1 MEKKGILFSHLN
13 IYKFFK
19 KLLVKIFLY
28 NTDLEKNIYA
38 FYARGVGIFSDSFY
52 YRYKK
57 KKKKEPFNYERYKP
71 DLFFLFFLYFVYF
84 TRNKIKRNIKKR
96 KAFLYI
102 NKKKNEENEKKYI
115 YYNLYN
121 KKRQLISNND
131 FLNNIKE
138 GNLYKFLKNEEK
150 NNEFLKIEAYDNKI
164 NLLKFKKLNI
174 GFLDFFF
181 YIFFKINM
189 LNKRQDDIIHG
200 SGSRRHYEMILNYSV
215 KIKKLIILLKIFLKT
230 GIKIGS
236 KHKRKR
242 SIRNFIFFL
251 TFFLKILNNIKKK
264 TGRKRV
270 KLRDINLKLIRLF
283 VFNKILTD
291 FSYFYGNFLGHII
304 LILSNINNYQFK
316 FCYIT
321 NKSINARFLARYIGL
336 KLRGKFPLF
345 YVINPIKRELK
356 KLAKKKRIKNLLSKK
371 VNINKLKLNF
381 KNVYINI
388 ITYLFNRYSD
398 ISLFYYKKF
407 KTLITFDIF
416 SFFLILK
423 KKKEYQMLL
432 IF

>member
-1 MEKKGILFSHLN
+1 MEKKGILFSHFN

-57 KKKKEPFNYERYKP
+57 KKKREPFSYERYKP

-96 KAFLYI
+96 KAFYYI
-102 NKKKNEENEKKYI
+102 NKNKGNEKINIFLK
-115 YYNLYN
+115 LYN
-121 KKRQLISNND
+121 KKRQISSNNF

-138 GNLYKFLKNEEK
+138 GNLYKILKKKEK

-164 NLLKFKKLNI
+164 KLLKLKKLNI

-200 SGSRRHYEMILNYSV
+200 SGSRRNYEMILNYSL
-215 KIKKLIILLKIFLKT
+215 KIKKLIVLLKIFLKT

-251 TFFLKILNNIKKK
+251 TFFLNILNNIKKK

-270 KLRDINLKLIRLF
+270 KLRDINLKLVRLF

-291 FSYFYGNFLGHII
+291 FSYFYGNFLGHIVS
-304 LILSNINNYQFK
+304 ILSNINNYQFK

-356 KLAKKKRIKNLLSKK
+356 KLAKKKKIKNLLNKK
-371 VNINKLKLNF
+371 VNINKLNLNF
-381 KNVYINI
+381 KNGYKNI
-388 ITYLFNRYSD
+388 ITYIFNRYSD

-407 KTLITFDIF
+407 KTLITFDILN
-416 SFFLILK
+416 FFLILK
-423 KKKEYQMLL
+423 KNSKYQMLL
-432 IF
+432 MF

>member
-1 MEKKGILFSHLN
+1 MEKKGILFSHFY
-13 IYKFFK
+13 IYKFLK

-52 YRYKK
+52 YRYKRK

-84 TRNKIKRNIKKR
+84 TRNKLKRKIKIR
-96 KAFLYI
+96 KAFIYKS
-102 NKKKNEENEKKYI
+102 NYKSNYKKNIFLKIYNDTKQIHFNEF
-115 YYNLYN
+115 
-121 KKRQLISNND
+121 

-138 GNLYKFLKNEEK
+138 GNLFKFLKKEK
-150 NNEFLKIEAYDNKI
+150 KDNEFLKIEAYEKKM
-164 NLLKFKKLNI
+164 NLLKYKKLNI

-200 SGSRRHYEMILNYSV
+200 SGSRRHYEMVLDYSS
-215 KIKKLIILLKIFLKT
+215 KIKKLIILLKIFLETK
-230 GIKIGS
+230 IKIGS
-236 KHKRKR
+236 LHKRKR

-251 TFFLKILNNIKKK
+251 TFFLNVLSNIKKK

-283 VFNKILTD
+283 VFNKILTE
-291 FSYFYGNFLGHII
+291 FAHFYGNFLGHII
-304 LILSNINNYQFK
+304 TILSNINNYQFK
-316 FCYIT
+316 FCHIT
-321 NKSINARFLARYIGL
+321 NKSINARFLSRYIGL

-356 KLAKKKRIKNLLSKK
+356 KLAKKKRVKNLLDKK
-371 VNINKLKLNF
+371 NKENKFNLNF
-381 KNVYINI
+381 KNGFKNI
-388 ITYLFNRYSD
+388 LTYLLNKYSD
-398 ISLFYYKKF
+398 ICLFYYKKF
-407 KTLITFDIF
+407 KTLITFDILN
-416 SFFLILK
+416 FFLILK
-423 KKKEYQMLL
+423 KKKKYQMLL
-432 IF
+432 MF